1 MILRNHGNKMSNYVE
16 NDKLKKLLVE
26 YNETESREAYNKI
39 GKMFLQIAKR
49 QLNRVL
55 FIKYSADR
63 KEEMVSDAVYNMC
76 KYVKTFDITKNNPF
90 SYFTQVANNAALKY
104 INDRKRYDSTFK
116 SLEYID
122 QIDQDCKD
130 E

>member
-1 MILRNHGNKMSNYVE
+1 MSNYVE

-122 QIDQDCKD
+122 QIDDGCKD